1 MAFVASLLL
10 SCRNAVF
17 VLAVTLATAV
27 ARILYQNYRR
37 AENLKRTGRI
47 DGLPVLNLDRDD
59 FERATKRYRTEL
71 KELLQLGYKQF
82 KHGIYQLWS
91 VYGFVTIVSPDF
103 LEELNALPKGTLDF
117 YGAVQKVS
125 PLFPRVVTWEES
137 LTVGEIRSAWLATMN
152 G

>member
-1 MAFVASLLL
+1 MAFVATLLL
-10 SCRNAVF
+10 SFRNAVF
-17 VLAVTLATAV
+17 MLVVTLAAAV
-27 ARILYQNYRR
+27 ARTLYQNYRR

-47 DGLPVLNLDRDD
+47 DGLPVLNLDGDD

-71 KELLQLGYKQF
+71 KKLLQLGYRQF

-117 YGAVQKVS
+117 YGAVQKVTPS
-125 PLFPRVVTWEES
+125 IPACGS
-137 LTVGEIRSAWLATMN
+137 LRRKPDVGEIRSAW
-152 G
+152 